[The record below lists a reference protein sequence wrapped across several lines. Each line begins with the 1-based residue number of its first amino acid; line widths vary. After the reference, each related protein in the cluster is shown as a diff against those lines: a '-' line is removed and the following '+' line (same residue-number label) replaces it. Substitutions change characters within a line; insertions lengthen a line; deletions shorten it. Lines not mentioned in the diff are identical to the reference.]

1 MNTIE
6 CFTHIQWKQPRCCKA
21 ENVIF
26 YRQKSKNIYFNCIK
40 KHWIFISLAQW
51 FWTRPSG
58 GRSLIHEFL
67 TGQSCIIGL
76 SVPSATLCC
85 TWRSVR
91 RLSDRHLTRERM
103 FCSANFALRVFHT
116 EWNRK
121 SFKMNFQR
129 IQLNVSPIFS
139 ESRRGNVKQKMSFS
153 TEKKRKISFMQN

>member
-1 MNTIE
+1 MFISIKCSEIHAEKPIE
-6 CFTHIQWKQPRCCKA
+6 PLKPL
-21 ENVIF
+21 
-26 YRQKSKNIYFNCIK
+26 KSMLQLCGTLLYFNCIQ
-40 KHWIFISLAQW
+40 KHWIFISWAQW

-76 SVPSATLCC
+76 SVPSATLWCN
-85 TWRSVR
+85 WRSVR

-103 FCSANFALRVFHT
+103 FWSANFALRVFHT

-129 IQLNVSPIFS
+129 IQLDVSPIFS
-139 ESRRGNVKQKMSFS
+139 ESRRGNVTVSY
-153 TEKKRKISFMQN
+153 THLTLPTNREV